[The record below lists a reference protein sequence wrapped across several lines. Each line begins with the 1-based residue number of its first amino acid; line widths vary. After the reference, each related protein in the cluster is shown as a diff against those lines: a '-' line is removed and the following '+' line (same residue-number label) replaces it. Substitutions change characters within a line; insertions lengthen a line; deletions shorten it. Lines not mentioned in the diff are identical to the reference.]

1 MRDTNLDETPN
12 IVLSLPEDANLSLP
26 SPELRDFYYEE
37 SQRRIWLDDTV
48 SLYSISAICKQI
60 LTWNF
65 EDDKI
70 EPGLRKPIKICF
82 CSMGGDLEAY
92 LMLKDIIK
100 LSLTP
105 VIGIVVCY
113 TASAAAYSFLQCHK
127 KYMLSSAKILFH
139 YGSISISND
148 AKSAIE
154 SMKKYEE
161 DLDQLIQTIK
171 ENSNFTEED
180 IKVKL
185 QQDWEL
191 NTKEMIEHQ
200 MIDGV
205 VDDLSLFWE
214 QIYMDY
220 KGYEHISLNDEE
232 LAAFY
237 EQRLNVAALTNQ
249 YIIIHDKNGSIVDRY
264 CFQDRKWRKVV
275 PSPIYTQH
283 NKPLRPRNEEQ
294 ILAFDMLRDPKVGI
308 KVIAGRQG
316 SGKSLAMINQ
326 SIHMVEE
333 GMVDKIVYVRNN
345 VEVRDTPGLGF
356 LPGTEFLKLK
366 PYLMQFADHIGGE
379 DALESFI
386 DRGILEPIHLGY
398 IRGRDIRNAIIYCT
412 EAQNLT
418 VDHMKLLVGRVGEG
432 SQLWL
437 DGDFL
442 MQVDKPIFEKSNGLQ
457 NIIEK
462 LKGNPNF
469 GYVELQKS
477 ERSEIAA
484 LADLLQGR

>member
-1 MRDTNLDETPN
+1 
-12 IVLSLPEDANLSLP
+12 
-26 SPELRDFYYEE
+26 
-37 SQRRIWLDDTV
+37 
-48 SLYSISAICKQI
+48 
-60 LTWNF
+60 
-65 EDDKI
+65 
-70 EPGLRKPIKICF
+70 
-82 CSMGGDLEAY
+82 
-92 LMLKDIIK
+92 
-100 LSLTP
+100 
-105 VIGIVVCY
+105 
-113 TASAAAYSFLQCHK
+113 
-127 KYMLSSAKILFH
+127 
-139 YGSISISND
+139 
-148 AKSAIE
+148 
-154 SMKKYEE
+154 
-161 DLDQLIQTIK
+161 
-171 ENSNFTEED
+171 
-180 IKVKL
+180 
-185 QQDWEL
+185 
-191 NTKEMIEHQ
+191 
-200 MIDGV
+200 
-205 VDDLSLFWE
+205 
-214 QIYMDY
+214 MDY

-264 CFQDRKWRKVV
+264 CFQDGKWRKVV

-333 GMVDKIVYVRNN
+333 GMIDKIVYVRNN

-418 VDHMKLLVGRVGEG
+418 IDHMKLLVGRVGEG

-484 LADLLQGR
+484 LADLL